1 MKKTVKRTLT
11 LGIAFALLAATL
23 LGCGATAEP
32 TTVRVGSMKGPTSM
46 GLMFL
51 MEEDEAGKADNDYE
65 FQMVTGAD
73 ELLPL
78 MIKGELDIALVP
90 ANVAAVLYNKTEGGV
105 AVIDINT
112 RGVLYMVSADTTM
125 DEFTD
130 LKGKTIYLTGKGT
143 TPDYVLQYLLAQN
156 GMTTEDCTLEYK
168 SEAAEVAAVLAEDPN
183 AVGLLPQ
190 PFVTAAC
197 AQNEALSIVF
207 SMDEE
212 WSKVCEDEGAST
224 VTGVT
229 VVRKE
234 FLEGNRDAVKAFLK
248 EHADS
253 ADAINKDTE
262 AGAALVV
269 EAGIIAKEPL
279 AKKAIPFCSIVCIT
293 GEEMKEALSAYLEV
307 LFEQSPEAVGGK
319 LPGEDFYFE

>member
-1 MKKTVKRTLT
+1 MKKTLKKILT
-11 LGIAFALLAATL
+11 LGITFSMLSAIL
-23 LGCGATAEP
+23 LGCGAASEP

-90 ANVAAVLYNKTEGGV
+90 ANVASVLYNKTEGGV

-112 RGVLYMVSADTTM
+112 RGVLYMVSGDTTM
-125 DEFTD
+125 QNFTD

-168 SEAAEVAAVLAEDPN
+168 SEATEVAAVLAADSN

-212 WSKVCEDEGAST
+212 WSKVCEEEGAST

-234 FLEGNRDAVKAFLK
+234 FLEKNKDAVNAFLK

-253 ADAINKDTE
+253 ADAINKDPE

-269 EAGIIAKEPL
+269 ESGIIAKEPL

-307 LFEQSPEAVGGK
+307 LFAQSPEAVGGK
-319 LPGEDFYFE
+319 LPGEDFYY